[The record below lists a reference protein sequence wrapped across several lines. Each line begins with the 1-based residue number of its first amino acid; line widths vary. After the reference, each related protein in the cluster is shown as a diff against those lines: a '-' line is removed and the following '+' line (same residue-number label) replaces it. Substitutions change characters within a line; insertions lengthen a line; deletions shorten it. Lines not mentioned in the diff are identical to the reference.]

1 MNSSQA
7 YRSQIEKICAPQNNT
22 EPDKADGQQRDEQV
36 ARARFGD
43 LLFAQQVLHGD
54 AVERGDMGEDEDVRR
69 AVAALPL
76 GDGLIGVAELF
87 RKTGLRVAVQLAVI
101 DNVFGDELPQ
111 LFIGF
116 IHGRLSFLLVGNARK
131 PLQIK
136 DSTHSRTL
144 FSG

>member
-1 MNSSQA
+1 M
-7 YRSQIEKICAPQNNT
+7 
-22 EPDKADGQQRDEQV
+22 

-101 DNVFGDELPQ
+101 GNVFGDELPQ
-111 LFIGF
+111 LSSD
-116 IHGRLSFLLVGNARK
+116 SFMGVCPFCWWGMPANPCK
-131 PLQIK
+131 
-136 DSTHSRTL
+136 SRTL
-144 FSG
+144 LTVEPHSRADGVALQTAERDGSRR

>member
-1 MNSSQA
+1 M
-7 YRSQIEKICAPQNNT
+7 
-22 EPDKADGQQRDEQV
+22 

-101 DNVFGDELPQ
+101 GNVFGDELPQ

-136 DSTHSRTL
+136 DSTHSRTS

>member
-1 MNSSQA
+1 
-7 YRSQIEKICAPQNNT
+7 
-22 EPDKADGQQRDEQV
+22 
-36 ARARFGD
+36 
-43 LLFAQQVLHGD
+43 
-54 AVERGDMGEDEDVRR
+54 MGEDEDVRR

-101 DNVFGDELPQ
+101 GNVFGDELPP

-136 DSTHSRTL
+136 DSTHSRTP

>member
-1 MNSSQA
+1 M
-7 YRSQIEKICAPQNNT
+7 
-22 EPDKADGQQRDEQV
+22 

-54 AVERGDMGEDEDVRR
+54 AVERGDMGEDEDARR

-101 DNVFGDELPQ
+101 GNGFGDELPQ
-111 LFIGF
+111 LFIGWW
-116 IHGRLSFLLVGNARK
+116 GMPANPCK
-131 PLQIK
+131 
-136 DSTHSRTL
+136 SRTL
-144 FSG
+144 LTVEPHSRADGVALQTAERDGSRR